1 MTTMMVLVSGIGVF
15 GDFLHETI
23 PNIIIEIKHNV
34 VIIGLLLA
42 LLYVF
47 IMYAVSCL

>member
-1 MTTMMVLVSGIGVF
+1 MTIKVVGTGLGVLDDLV
-15 GDFLHETI
+15 HEAI

-47 IMYAVSCL
+47 IIYAVSC